1 LSLRKMQVLL
11 FPAIEKL
18 RSMFP
23 LAHDIDNSLSCKRLR
38 LGKEMNYRGIIL
50 GLLAFIAVAVLFLL
64 KQNNSYLT
72 YAPLAARRPAPDF
85 ALPSLDGKMVS
96 LSDYKGHVVL
106 VNIWA
111 TWCPPC
117 VDEMPSMENLYKEFK
132 DENFEILAVSIDAL
146 GANAVRPFMKK
157 YNLSFPALLD
167 PEATIKTLYQT
178 TGVPES
184 FIVNKEGI
192 LVEKVIGPRNW
203 AAPEVVRYFRD
214 LIRSGL
220 KTPSNAR

>member
-1 LSLRKMQVLL
+1 VEDSRDNQLKTILEKIKSYPRHQRKT
-11 FPAIEKL
+11 
-18 RSMFP
+18 
-23 LAHDIDNSLSCKRLR
+23 
-38 LGKEMNYRGIIL
+38 MNYRGMIL
-50 GLLAFIAVAVLFLL
+50 ILLAVTALAVLFLL
-64 KQNNSYLT
+64 KQNNPYLT
-72 YAPLAARRPAPDF
+72 YTPLAAGRPAPDF
-85 ALPSLDGKMVS
+85 SLPGLDGKMVS

-117 VDEMPSMENLYKEFK
+117 VDEMPSMETLYQEFK

-146 GANAVRPFMKK
+146 GANVVGPFMKK
-157 YNLSFPALLD
+157 YNLNFTALLD

-184 FIVNKEGI
+184 FIINEEGI

-214 LIRSGL
+214 LIRRG
-220 KTPSNAR
+220 